1 MNEEPYKICLRLN
14 TNEAHKLITNAKACG
29 LTRTAYLRRLL
40 NGYDLKPR
48 PSTELEALRTEI
60 HQIGNNINQIARKAN
75 AGFASREETTRAL
88 RMLDEVYGLLY
99 EVAKRLRRFCTGTA
113 ACGRRLITSQIL
125 LKQLK
130 TC

>member
-1 MNEEPYKICLRLN
+1 MIKEKNLPNGWAIKPMTEVVTWGSGGTPKATESQYYD
-14 TNEAHKLITNAKACG
+14 KLITNAKACG

-99 EVAKRLRRFCTGTA
+99 EVAKR
-113 ACGRRLITSQIL
+113 
-125 LKQLK
+125 
-130 TC
+130 